1 MELGKKYTEVIKDFH
16 LKLLNGK
23 IIFLILDKEG
33 KIIFANDYFLKFT
46 GWNDEIKGRDF
57 FELFISDYK
66 EIKNVFKRTIAF
78 TPENAYVNHIKLK
91 NGNKKMIIW
100 NNHLLKDPDG
110 EPFILSLGNDITF
123 REDYHED
130 IKSINQ
136 VFISAG
142 SSCEDNIKK
151 IAAAAWKIS
160 GAVCCFYN
168 KVEKEKFRTFC
179 RFGVPDDF
187 PVEFDMAGTA
197 CEKVYKGEDG
207 ELETVITFEEKSL
220 SNLNIKKYFG
230 LIVKSQEKKE
240 GVICFFFDSEN
251 VYIKRERL
259 KILSDYIGREEERKK
274 LNDIIISEKDRYKN
288 FFDRMPYGVY
298 FMSLPDRKIEYVND
312 MAFELTGYTKE
323 ELYQFGGNLIEKI
336 VHPEDREKFLNFINS
351 PDAFKQSLRL
361 RWIKKDGT
369 IIWTER
375 ILTPV
380 RNLSGEITGVQAV
393 VRDITSEMKYNED
406 INSYTKAILLS
417 SQIDGVFLKSK
428 IESVF
433 PKLLEMLLSITYSKY
448 GFLGFLDEEGN
459 LVCGSMTEN
468 VYGEC
473 RMGDVIPHSVIKNSS
488 SLWAKT
494 LREGKINVLASDCKV
509 PAGHINIENAV
520 SIPLSYGERVY
531 GIVLLANKPGGYR
544 EKDISIINK
553 ISTHIS
559 DRIYTLLE
567 NEKLKKKEERMRENM
582 INAMRLESLG
592 VLAGGIGHDF
602 NNVLSSITANLSLLK
617 EKLSGEEKEILEE
630 TLKNTDSAKSLASQL
645 MFFSR
650 GSMPFREKT
659 DSVKFLGNLFSFLA
673 RGVKTGKNLS
683 IADDLNGLEIDRGQL
698 SQAISNI
705 FINASQ
711 AVSLI
716 SNPRITVKAENLK
729 VGPGDKSNLTTG
741 DYIRISISDNGPGI
755 EKENL
760 KRIFEPYFT
769 TKKKGN
775 GLGLYMS
782 YGIVKKHGGYIE
794 VKSEKD
800 KGAEFIIYL
809 PSMPAPYKEEEYSDL
824 PMLKK
829 ELSVLVI
836 DDEEI
841 VLKSLSR
848 ILRSMGHKCFTAHNS
863 SAAYEIIKRE
873 KIDIAFV
880 DLTLK
885 GDEDGSMVNIKLKE
899 INPSLYSVVSSG
911 YSDEGSIA
919 NYRNYRFDAAMPK
932 PYKFEDVKKIFSLYF
947 ESIRKK

>member
-1 MELGKKYTEVIKDFH
+1 MELGQKYIEAIKDFNSR
-16 LKLLNGK
+16 LIKGE
-23 IIFLILDKEG
+23 IIFLVLDKEG
-33 KIIFANDYFLKFT
+33 KIAFANDYFLKLT
-46 GWNDEIKGRDF
+46 GWGEEIKGRDF

-66 EIKNVFKRTIAF
+66 EIKNVFNRTLSVL
-78 TPENAYVNHIKLK
+78 PENSYLNHIKLK
-91 NGNKKMIIW
+91 NGSKKMILW
-100 NNHLLKDPDG
+100 NNYLLKCSDG
-110 EPFILSLGNDITF
+110 EPFITSLGNDITF
-123 REDYHED
+123 RQDYQED
-130 IKSINQ
+130 IKRINQ
-136 VFISAG
+136 AFIS
-142 SSCEDNIKK
+142 SSSSYEENIKK
-151 IAAAAWKIS
+151 IVAAAWEIS

-168 KVEKEKFRTFC
+168 KVENGKFKTFC
-179 RFGVPDDF
+179 RFGVPQDF
-187 PVEFDMAGTA
+187 PMEFEMAGTA
-197 CEKVYKGEDG
+197 CEKVYEGEEG
-207 ELETVITFEEKSL
+207 ELETEMSFESELFSKL
-220 SNLNIKKYFG
+220 DIKKYYG
-230 LIVKSQEKKE
+230 VLIRSSEKKI
-240 GVICFFFDSEN
+240 GVLCFFFDSKN
-251 VYIKRERL
+251 KYIKRNRL
-259 KILSDYIGREEERKK
+259 KILCDYIAREEERKK
-274 LNDIIISEKDRYKN
+274 LNDFLRAERDRYKV

-298 FMSLPDRKIEYVND
+298 FMSLPDKKIEYVNN

-336 VHPEDREKFLNFINS
+336 VHKEDREKFLNFIKS
-351 PDAFKQSLRL
+351 PEAFTSSLRL
-361 RWIKKDGT
+361 RWVKKDGT

-375 ILTPV
+375 MLTPAK
-380 RNLSGEITGVQAV
+380 NLSGEITGIQAV

-417 SQIDGVFLKSK
+417 SQIDGIFLKSK

-448 GFLGFLDEEGN
+448 GFLGFLDEGGN

-473 RMGDVIPHSVIKNSS
+473 RMGDVIPHGVIKNSS
-488 SLWAKT
+488 SLWART
-494 LREGKINVLASDCKV
+494 LREGKINVLDSGCKV

-520 SIPLSYGERVY
+520 SIPLAYGEKIY
-531 GIVLLANKPGGYR
+531 GLILLANKPNGYS

-602 NNVLSSITANLSLLK
+602 NNVLSAVTANLSLLK

-650 GSMPFREKT
+650 GSVPFREKT
-659 DSVKFLGNLFSFLA
+659 DSAKFLANLFSFLA
-673 RGVKTGKNLS
+673 RGVKTGKDFF
-683 IADDLNGLEIDRGQL
+683 IAENLNGLEIDRGQL

-716 SNPRITVKAENLK
+716 SNPRITVKADNLK
-729 VGPGDKSNLTTG
+729 VGQGDKSNLTTG
-741 DYIRISISDNGPGI
+741 DYVRISISDNGPGI

-809 PSMPAPYKEEEYSDL
+809 PSMDAPYKEDEYSELSL
-824 PMLKK
+824 PKTQ
-829 ELSVLVI
+829 LSVLVL

-848 ILRSMGHKCFTAHNS
+848 ILVSMGHRCFTASNS
-863 SAAYEIIKRE
+863 ASAYETVKRE

-885 GDEDGSMVNIKLKE
+885 GDEDGATVNLKLKE

-919 NYRNYRFDAAMPK
+919 NYKSYKFDAAMPK

-947 ESIRKK
+947 EKIRKK